1 MHNSPNKKN
10 VDGLQFS
17 TLISWKEHWKSLEDI
32 NVIQKSLQISIVS
45 KYEECL
51 SNEVLIPLYDAQQTR
66 QIIGEC

>member
-17 TLISWKEHWKSLEDI
+17 TLICWKEHWKSLEDI
-32 NVIQKSLQISIVS
+32 NVIQKPLQISIVS

-66 QIIGEC
+66 QMIGEC

>member
-51 SNEVLIPLYDAQQTR
+51 WNKVLIPLYDAQQTR